1 MRKAMNAP
9 ITGAEDLLLLALV
22 TMVALS
28 IPLGAR
34 TGAHIEIE
42 ILEPSMSA
50 LFAKWSMIFIKILGA
65 SMLGF
70 MGWRLWHAGGMAS
83 KFGET
88 TQQLLISFEPF
99 YYLLSVS
106 ILIYALVLVL
116 DIWQIL
122 QSQKVN
128 SATNWRKTFVISLTL
143 IGILGLLSLFILLA
157 LRMPVALSMLSVG
170 FIGTIIANAYKFMA
184 VGMAEDQAWSR
195 GLKVAYSNLAGETF
209 EAASNYNLL
218 VIPMFVLMGNLAGV
232 SGMSKDLFSAAYRWM
247 GHLRGGLA
255 SATIAAC
262 AGFAALSGSSLASA
276 VTMGRVALPE
286 MKKYKYA
293 DSLATGSVAAGGT
306 LGFLIPP
313 SGGMIIYAVL
323 TEQSIGRLFMAGVF
337 PGIIL
342 TLLFIGA
349 IYCVVIRNPT
359 AGPRA
364 KRFGRPERVTSLWR
378 ALPIVGVV
386 LITIG
391 GMYTG
396 FFTPV
401 EASSVGAFLTFVVAA
416 YRQSLGW
423 QASKAVILE
432 TMNATATV
440 FLIII
445 GAFVFIP
452 FMSLTELPAQLV
464 TILTSLP
471 IGNIGILLII
481 VLIYMFLG
489 MFLEAIA
496 MLVLTIPVVIPIAV
510 ALDWDLIWFGIILV
524 IVLEMGMISPPV
536 GINVFIVKSIARD
549 VPMSTIFRG
558 IWPFWFAM
566 AAMIGLLILFPQIAL
581 YLPQAVVGG

>member
-1 MRKAMNAP
+1 MM
-9 ITGAEDLLLLALV
+9 
-22 TMVALS
+22 
-28 IPLGAR
+28 
-34 TGAHIEIE
+34 
-42 ILEPSMSA
+42 
-50 LFAKWSMIFIKILGA
+50 
-65 SMLGF
+65 
-70 MGWRLWHAGGMAS
+70 
-83 KFGET
+83 
-88 TQQLLISFEPF
+88 
-99 YYLLSVS
+99 
-106 ILIYALVLVL
+106 
-116 DIWQIL
+116 
-122 QSQKVN
+122 
-128 SATNWRKTFVISLTL
+128 SLTL
-143 IGILGLLSLFILLA
+143 LGILGLLSLFILLA
-157 LRMPVALSMLSVG
+157 LRMPVGLSMLGVG
-170 FIGTIIANAYKFMA
+170 FIGTIIANTNKFIA
-184 VGMAEDQAWSR
+184 VGMAEDQAWAR
-195 GLKVAYSNLAGETF
+195 GLKIAYSNLAGETF

-232 SGMSKDLFSAAYRWM
+232 SGMSNDLFSAAYRWM

-342 TLLFIGA
+342 TLLFIAA
-349 IYCVVIRNPT
+349 IYFTVIRNPDT
-359 AGPRA
+359 GPRGQ
-364 KRFGRPERVTSLWR
+364 RFGRAERLSSLVR
-378 ALPIVGVV
+378 ALPILIVV
-386 LITIG
+386 LATIG

-401 EASSVGAFLTFVVAA
+401 EASAVGAFLTFVFALA
-416 YRQSLGW
+416 RRSLNW
-423 QASKAVILE
+423 SASKQVILE

-440 FLIII
+440 FMIII

-471 IGNIGILLII
+471 IGEIGILLIV

-489 MFLEAIA
+489 MFLEAMA

-510 ALDWDLIWFGIILV
+510 ALDWDLIWFGIIVV

-536 GINVFIVKSIARD
+536 GINVFIVKSIAQD
-549 VPMSTIFRG
+549 VPMSTIFNG

-566 AAMIGLLILFPQIAL
+566 AAMIGLLIVFPQIAS
-581 YLPQAVVGG
+581 YLPQAVVGS